1 MSKNAARMRRK
12 KSKDTNEKSSIQKPE
27 KFIEARTRKVLHIT
41 AKNENQAKAL
51 SFLRSKQMVVLGGS
65 AGVGKTFL
73 ACTHAANQY
82 LKGDVDQIVL
92 IRPAEPL
99 GKTVGFKKGSQ
110 FEKLK
115 PLMQTMLDD
124 LALVLGHGE
133 ITYMLENEKL
143 ILEGAEDCRGRSY
156 KRSIVVVDES
166 QNLDVSSMK
175 ALLTRAEEDSQII
188 FCGDWKQV
196 DLKGESGLKW
206 MYNLLDDVKRMRP
219 EYLNTEDMNQALTNI
234 GTVIFTND
242 DCVRSG
248 LTKFWIKVFDNA

>member
-1 MSKNAARMRRK
+1 MSKNAVRNRRK
-12 KSKDTNEKSSIQKPE
+12 VSKEIAEIPAKPI
-27 KFIEARTRKVLHIT
+27 KFQEARVRKALHIEAKNHNQSLALDYLRT
-41 AKNENQAKAL
+41 
-51 SFLRSKQMVVLGGS
+51 KQMVVLGGA

-82 LKGDVDQIVL
+82 LKGEADQIVL

-124 LALVLGHGE
+124 LGLVLGFAE
-133 ITYMLENEKL
+133 MSYMLEHEKL
-143 ILEGAEDCRGRSY
+143 ILESAEDCRGRSY
-156 KRSIVVVDES
+156 KKSVVIVDES
-166 QNLDVSSMK
+166 QNLDVASMK
-175 ALLTRAEEDSQII
+175 ALLTRLEEDSQIV
-188 FCGDWKQV
+188 FCGDWKQK
-196 DLKGESGLKW
+196 DIKGESGLEW
-206 MYNLLDDVKRMRP
+206 MYKMLDNVRRIRP
-219 EYLNTEDMNQALTNI
+219 NYLDTEDMNQALTNI

-248 LTKFWIKVFDNA
+248 LTKFWVKVFDNV

>member
-1 MSKNAARMRRK
+1 MSKNAARNQRK
-12 KSKDTNEKSSIQKPE
+12 IIKEVADAPVKPI
-27 KFIEARTRKVLHIT
+27 KFQESRVRKALHIEAKNQNQSLALDHLRT
-41 AKNENQAKAL
+41 
-51 SFLRSKQMVVLGGS
+51 KQMVVLGGA
-65 AGVGKTFL
+65 AGVGKTYL
-73 ACTHAANQY
+73 ACTHAANEY
-82 LKGDVDQIVL
+82 LKGNVDQIVL

-124 LALVLGHGE
+124 LTLVLGRGE
-133 ITYMLENEKL
+133 INYMLENEKL
-143 ILEGAEDCRGRSY
+143 ILESAEDCRGRSY
-156 KRSIVVVDES
+156 KRSVVIVDES

-175 ALLTRAEEDSQII
+175 ALLTRAEEDSQLI

-206 MYNLLDDVKRMRP
+206 MYSLLDDVKRSRP
-219 EYLNTEDMNQALTNI
+219 NYLDTEDMNQAFTNI
-234 GTVIFTND
+234 GTVVFTND